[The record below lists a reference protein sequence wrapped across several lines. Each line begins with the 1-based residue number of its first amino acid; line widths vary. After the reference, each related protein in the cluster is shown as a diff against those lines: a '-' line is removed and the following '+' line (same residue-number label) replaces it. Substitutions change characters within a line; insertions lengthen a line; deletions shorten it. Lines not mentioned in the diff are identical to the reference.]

1 VFNFKKNKKEE
12 PGVRRSVGVGSSR
25 IRKSNLGTWK
35 LVYADFMTVLMA
47 FFLITWVLL
56 WDKVS
61 KIPERDMSCIEGMA
75 QNLREQI
82 SQDRTLARGAVPI
95 DIDLLPDGLRL
106 TLLDNNQ
113 PMFERGRADLS
124 SFAKAQFQKIASA
137 VNLCPENQI
146 VIEGYTDAMP
156 FASGLAGYS
165 NWELSADRA
174 NAARR
179 ELILQQVEDTRI
191 ASVTGY
197 AGTRPSIV
205 EDPTNPLNRRIS
217 ITVIPGSGVLP
228 GDKASEGNTNKP
240 PGS

>member
-1 VFNFKKNKKEE
+1 MFKYKKTKQEE
-12 PGVRRSVGVGSSR
+12 VEARRSVGSTSR

-75 QNLREQI
+75 QNLRDQI
-82 SQDRTLARGAVPI
+82 AQDRSLARGAIPI

-113 PMFERGRADLS
+113 PMFERGKADLS
-124 SFAKAQFQKIASA
+124 MFAKAQFQKIASA
-137 VNLCPENQI
+137 VNLCPDNQI

-179 ELILQQVEDTRI
+179 ELIQQQVEDTRI

-197 AGTRPSIV
+197 AGTRPSIQ
-205 EDPTNPLNRRIS
+205 EDPNNPLNRRIS
-217 ITVIPGSGVLP
+217 ITIIPGPGVLP
-228 GDKASEGNTNKP
+228 GEKSPETNTKKA
-240 PGS
+240 PGV

>member
-1 VFNFKKNKKEE
+1 VLKSNKSGKEE
-12 PGVRRSVGVGSSR
+12 PAVRRSASKTSHV
-25 IRKSNLGTWK
+25 RKGNLGGWK

-47 FFLITWVLL
+47 FFLVVWVLL

-61 KIPERDMSCIEGMA
+61 KIPERDMTCIEGMA
-75 QNLREQI
+75 ENLKGQI
-82 SQDRTLARGAVPI
+82 AQDRSLARGGIPI
-95 DIDLLPDGLRL
+95 DIELLPDGLRL

-124 SFAKAQFQKIASA
+124 TFARTQFQKIASA
-137 VNLCPENQI
+137 VNLCPENKI

-179 ELILQQVEDTRI
+179 ELIIQQVEDTRI
-191 ASVTGY
+191 ESVTGY
-197 AGTRPSIV
+197 AGTRPSITD
-205 EDPTNPLNRRIS
+205 DPNSPLNRRIS
-217 ITVIPGSGVLP
+217 ITVVPGV
-228 GDKASEGNTNKP
+228 KP
-240 PGS
+240 PLAETIE